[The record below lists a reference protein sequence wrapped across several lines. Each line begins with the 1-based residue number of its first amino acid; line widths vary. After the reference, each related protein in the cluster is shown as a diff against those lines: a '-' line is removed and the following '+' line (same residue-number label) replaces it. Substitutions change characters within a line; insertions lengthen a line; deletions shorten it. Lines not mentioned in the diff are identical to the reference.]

1 MEPTFLTVAENL
13 KPHGIKFGKVDIEEE
28 KTLKTRFSIEQLP
41 WVLMFRK
48 GIMYK
53 YEGPLG
59 VSGPEGIVI
68 MIVICNKLI
77 ILIVIILE
85 ITKYFLQEKE
95 KDYLQENPVLILTDD
110 NFDDITSTAE
120 IILIDFFVKE

>member
-41 WVLMFRK
+41 WILMFRK

-77 ILIVIILE
+77 IDCNYFRNNQIL
-85 ITKYFLQEKE
+85 
-95 KDYLQENPVLILTDD
+95 
-110 NFDDITSTAE
+110 STRE
-120 IILIDFFVKE
+120 REGLPSGEPCPNID